1 MNVYFT
7 PERND
12 GTVAQVAPTSS
23 IELLT
28 RIRAEFLEMPGLRL
42 TCAQAA
48 RFWNLDCA
56 TCTELLGALVE
67 QGFLT
72 RSAEGSY
79 RRSE

>member
-1 MNVYFT
+1 MTVYFT
-7 PERND
+7 PERTN
-12 GTVAQVAPTSS
+12 GTVASVATTSS

-28 RIRAEFLEMPGLRL
+28 RIRAEFIEMPGLRL

-56 TCTELLGALVE
+56 ICTELLATLVE

-72 RSAEGSY
+72 RTAGGSY